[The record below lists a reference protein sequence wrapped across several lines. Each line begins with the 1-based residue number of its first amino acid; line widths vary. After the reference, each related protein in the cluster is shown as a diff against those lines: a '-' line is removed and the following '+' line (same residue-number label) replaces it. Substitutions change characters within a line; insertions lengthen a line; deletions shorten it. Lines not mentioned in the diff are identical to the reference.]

1 MKKYIYPFLFLGSL
15 LVSNS
20 CNLDRLPEDQISTEI
35 YWKTEKDATL
45 ALNGIYSLLRGAAN
59 AAWYNDAY
67 VDNAYAQYPW
77 ASPAN
82 TASLGD
88 INATSDF
95 GYDWSTIRRAN
106 TFMENINKVSM
117 DNDRKKRYIAEARFL
132 RAYSYFILAQI
143 FGPLPLVEQSTPD
156 PGSLTPIPEADII
169 TYVLNELNAAT
180 VDLPETY
187 SGGVG
192 IEKGRITKG
201 AVLALKARIQLYYN
215 QWANAAATAKLVMDS
230 GVYNLFK
237 TTVVTDTDLADKY
250 ESNLVTFNSN
260 DEKMDFY
267 RGLAS
272 YQKLFWAVNESNREY
287 ILTSQYVLNSPI
299 SSALYT
305 LFFPDNVGGFS
316 SITPTIELV
325 NTYWK
330 RDGSVFVP
338 PTPQQRAT
346 YYNDGNPT
354 PEYLDEFKNRDTRL
368 YASILFPKS
377 KWNAIENNYIFNWPR
392 GGNNTSK
399 VGYHFRKLAD
409 PNYKMGQRTGPED
422 YPLIRY
428 AEVLLTYAEA
438 KNEASGPDGS
448 IYDALD
454 QIRDRVAMPKI
465 TRTQTKESLRSLIR
479 NERRIELAGEGFR
492 YADVRRWNIAG
503 DVMHNIYDITN
514 GLVQRRVW
522 QSRFVRF
529 PYPQSAVDYNP
540 LLKNAQTAKGY

>member
-15 LVSNS
+15 LATNS

-45 ALNGIYSLLRGAAN
+45 ALNGVYSLLGSAAY

-67 VDNAYAQYPW
+67 ADNAYAQYSW
-77 ASPAN
+77 ESTAN
-82 TASLGD
+82 IASLGD

-95 GYDWSTIRRAN
+95 GYDWATIRRAN

-117 DNDRKKRYIAEARFL
+117 DNERKKRYIAETRFL

-143 FGPLPLVEQSTPD
+143 FGPLPLVEKSTPD
-156 PGSLTPIPEADII
+156 LGSLTPLPEADII
-169 TYVLNELNAAT
+169 TYVLNELNAVT
-180 VDLPETY
+180 PDLPAEY
-187 SGGVG
+187 GGGVG
-192 IEKGRITKG
+192 IEKGRVTKG
-201 AVLALKARIQLYYN
+201 AALALKARIQLYYN
-215 QWANAAATAKLVMDS
+215 QWSNAAATAKQVMDS
-230 GVYNLFK
+230 GTYSLFK
-237 TTVVTDTDLADKY
+237 TTAVTDRDLADGY
-250 ESNLVTFNSN
+250 ESNLVTFGSN
-260 DEKMDFY
+260 DEKMNFY

-272 YQKLFWAVNESNREY
+272 YQKLFWAANKANREY

-305 LFFPDNVGGFS
+305 LLFPNNVGGWS

-338 PTPQQRAT
+338 PTPQQRAAS
-346 YYNDGNPT
+346 YNDGNPT
-354 PEYLDEFKNRDTRL
+354 LEYLNEFKNRDTRL

-409 PNYKMGQRTGPED
+409 PNYKIGPWTGPED

-438 KNEASGPDGS
+438 QNEVSGPNAS
-448 IYDALD
+448 VYDALD
-454 QIRDRVAMPKI
+454 LIRDRVAMPKI
-465 TRTQTKESLRSLIR
+465 SRTQTQESLRALIR

-492 YADVRRWNIAG
+492 YADVRRWNIGG
-503 DVMHNIYDITN
+503 DVMHDIYDITN
-514 GLVQRRVW
+514 GLVQKRVW
-522 QSRFVRF
+522 QNKFVRF

-540 LLKNAQTAKGY
+540 LLKSAQAAKGY